1 MNVAEECPKMVAANC
16 NQTRIE
22 RPEATKVQVLGGRKE
37 LVWSGIYDGLALALE
52 EERMTMDSYWASR
65 PWPSNI
71 CLTLP
76 FQAQPKYLKGLFILF
91 FI

>member
-1 MNVAEECPKMVAANC
+1 
-16 NQTRIE
+16 
-22 RPEATKVQVLGGRKE
+22 

-76 FQAQPKYLKGLFILF
+76 FQAQPKYLKGLFIFF